1 MDLPAARFGVE
12 RGDTRRVPLNL
23 YRFRSVW
30 SVDCSPADAFDV
42 LADLGSY
49 PLWWPEVR
57 RAVQVG
63 EERAELRCRSVLPY
77 ELVFE
82 ASHHTKDAER
92 GVLVANLEGDLDGTV
107 GWRIEAGEPGARLLY
122 EQVVTVRKPLL
133 RTLGPLLR
141 PALVAN
147 HELMMRHGRRGLRTY
162 LAGFTRGALLRG

>member
-1 MDLPAARFGVE
+1 VELPVE
-12 RGDTRRVPLNL
+12 HSAPLLGDTRRVPLNH

-30 SVDCSPADAFDV
+30 AVDCLPSDAFDV

-57 RAVQVG
+57 RAVQIG
-63 EERAELRCRSVLPY
+63 EERAELHCRSFLPY

-82 ASHHTKDAER
+82 ASHHTRDPRR
-92 GVLVANLEGDLDGTV
+92 GVLVATLEGDLNGTV
-107 GWRIEAGEPGARLLY
+107 GWRVEACGKGSRLVY
-122 EQVVTVRKPLL
+122 EQEVTVGKPLL

-147 HELMMRHGRRGLRTY
+147 HELMMRHGKRGLRTY
-162 LAGFTRGALLRG
+162 LAGFTKGAVLRG

>member
-1 MDLPAARFGVE
+1 M
-12 RGDTRRVPLNL
+12 PLNH

-30 SVDCSPADAFDV
+30 LVDCPPADAFDV

-63 EERAELRCRSVLPY
+63 EERAELHCRSFLPY

-82 ASHHTKDAER
+82 ASHHTRDSENL
-92 GVLVANLEGDLDGTV
+92 VLVANLGGDLNGTV
-107 GWRIEAGEPGARLLY
+107 GWRIHREDKGARLVY
-122 EQVVTVRKPLL
+122 DQEVTVGKPLL
-133 RTLGPLLR
+133 RMLGPLLR

-147 HELMMRHGRRGLRTY
+147 HRLMMRHGKRGLKTY
-162 LAGFTRGALLRG
+162 LAGFTKGAVLRG

>member
-1 MDLPAARFGVE
+1 VEGPVKHATPLP
-12 RGDTRRVPLNL
+12 GDTRRVPLNH

-30 SVDCSPADAFDV
+30 SVDCLPSDAFEV

-57 RAVQVG
+57 RAVQIG
-63 EERAELRCRSVLPY
+63 EQRAELHCRSFLPY

-82 ASHHTKDAER
+82 ASHHTRDAEKL
-92 GVLVANLEGDLDGTV
+92 VLVANLEGDLTGTV
-107 GWRIEAGEPGARLLY
+107 GWRIEPRGKGARLLY
-122 EQVVTVRKPLL
+122 EQEVTVDKPLL

-147 HELMMRHGRRGLRTY
+147 HELMMRHGKRGLRTY
-162 LAGFTRGALLRG
+162 IAGFTKGAVLRG

>member
-1 MDLPAARFGVE
+1 M
-12 RGDTRRVPLNL
+12 PLNR
-23 YRFRSVW
+23 YRFRSLW

-63 EERAELRCRSVLPY
+63 EERAELHCRSFLPY

-82 ASHHTKDAER
+82 ASHNTRDAER
-92 GVLVANLEGDLDGTV
+92 GLLVADLEGDLEGTV
-107 GWRIEAGEPGARLLY
+107 GWRIDRDGSGTRLLY
-122 EQVVTVRKPLL
+122 EQEVEVRKPLL
-133 RTLGPLLR
+133 RKLGPVVR

-162 LAGFTRGALLRG
+162 VAGYTRGIEQFTPAID

>member
-1 MDLPAARFGVE
+1 VDLPVGHVGGGL
-12 RGDTRRVPLNL
+12 GDTRRVPLNL

-30 SVDCSPADAFDV
+30 PVDCAPADAFDV

-77 ELVFE
+77 DLVFE
-82 ASHHTKDAER
+82 ASHHTRDAER
-92 GVLVANLEGDLDGTV
+92 RVLVANLEGDLDGTV
-107 GWRIEAGEPGARLLY
+107 GWRVEADEPGSRLLY

-133 RTLGPLLR
+133 RALGPLLR

-162 LAGFTRGALLRG
+162 LAGFTKGAVLRG